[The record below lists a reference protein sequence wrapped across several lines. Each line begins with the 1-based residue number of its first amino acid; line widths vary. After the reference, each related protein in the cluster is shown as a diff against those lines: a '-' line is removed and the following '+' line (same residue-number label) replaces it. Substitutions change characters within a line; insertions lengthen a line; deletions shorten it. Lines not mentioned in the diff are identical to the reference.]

1 MDLELQNK
9 VVIITGAASG
19 IGLACTRAFVAEG
32 ARVGYL
38 EQEPLVDSSK
48 TVIEVVKEGVQ
59 EVVDI
64 LAEYDEINMKF
75 GEEMSDDDVTNAT
88 QVQSMVDRARTEL
101 GSIDI
106 MFSNAGGATPTPVEQ
121 QSLQDYRQLMALN
134 FDAVFYCVHEALP
147 LMLEQGRGCF
157 QLRFGCLKNL

>member
-32 ARVGYL
+32 ARVL
-38 EQEPLVDSSK
+38 A
-48 TVIEVVKEGVQ
+48 
-59 EVVDI
+59 VDI
-64 LAEYDEINMKF
+64 NAGALESALASLPAGRAIAHVA
-75 GEEMSDDDVTNAT
+75 DVTNAT

-134 FDAVFYCVHEALP
+134 FDAVFYCVHAALP
-147 LMLEQGRGCF
+147 LMLEQGRGC
-157 QLRFGCLKNL
+157 LLYTSPSPRDRTRSRMPSSA